1 MPLKPNAGESK
12 DKFIGR
18 CMGHYINK
26 GKDQSQ
32 AYAICISEWEN
43 QLEEHKYSVMFDS
56 EVPNYV
62 INQFVKEGY
71 KVHIWGGNRMFNPTA
86 PAIRLAKQSGVNTH
100 LVHWGDPEYI
110 LEGNGIDMF
119 ITSDERFAHL
129 DQFNKYIKSED
140 MNFAEGEIRI
150 LEERWVSRDDE
161 NTCPICHSLSEIGW
175 VERGSSI
182 QYQALRHNRDGWS
195 RAPEYDKTINGLPG
209 YRLAHSQIGEGSWK
223 VGDNKCKCY
232 KEFRNSTK
240 TIELSSN
247 PRVVSISVCD
257 CGD

>member
-86 PAIRLAKQSGVNTH
+86 PAIRLAKQSGVNSH

-110 LEGNGIDMF
+110 LAGNNINMF
-119 ITSDERFAHL
+119 ITSDDRYSHL

-150 LEERWVSRDDE
+150 LEERWVTRPSE
-161 NTCPICHSLSEIGW
+161 TASGESCPICITLQDMGW
-175 VERGSSI
+175 VERSAPI
-182 QYQALRHNRDGWS
+182 QYVWPSGS
-195 RAPEYDKTINGLPG
+195 KEINGLPG

-240 TIELSSN
+240 TIELSSK
-247 PRVVSISVCD
+247 PRVVNISVCD